1 MDLMKEEEESDIELV
16 EELPEETPQIKEEK
30 DDEAFREVE
39 VDEEA
44 NENIITKFGARSA
57 LKVPGYAINTNT
69 GATSSNIVNSD
80 PSTAAII
87 VETDEPD
94 PLIILHIEQ
103 LSGAEDV
110 QVGCVIRDIY
120 NVFYMRYVGGNPDSV
135 QKFLSQRT
143 NRRPDLDGEF
153 PFYGV
158 DEVGNYADPPSEEE
172 LINWAGLNW
181 KRRSPGYIWPAYR
194 GALFYKKIIQ
204 IHPVLLGKWNRT

>member
-1 MDLMKEEEESDIELV
+1 MDLMKEEEESDIEMV

-44 NENIITKFGARSA
+44 NDIATDASGMKRRMQFAKEEED
-57 LKVPGYAINTNT
+57 AINTNT

-110 QVGCVIRDIY
+110 QVGCVIET
-120 NVFYMRYVGGNPDSV
+120 FTMS
-135 QKFLSQRT
+135 ST
-143 NRRPDLDGEF
+143 
-153 PFYGV
+153 
-158 DEVGNYADPPSEEE
+158 
-172 LINWAGLNW
+172 
-181 KRRSPGYIWPAYR
+181 
-194 GALFYKKIIQ
+194 
-204 IHPVLLGKWNRT
+204 